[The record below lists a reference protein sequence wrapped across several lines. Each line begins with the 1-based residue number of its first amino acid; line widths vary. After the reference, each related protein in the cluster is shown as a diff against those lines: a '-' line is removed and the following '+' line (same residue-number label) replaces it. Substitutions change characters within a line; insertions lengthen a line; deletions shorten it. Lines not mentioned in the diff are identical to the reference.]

1 MDVALRRGDEFNKK
15 HERKLNMA
23 KLNQPRGK
31 LVRKFG
37 ENIFGNPKYDKLLNR
52 KPYGPGQHAQSRR
65 SKVSNYGI
73 QLQEKQKIKFMYGL
87 LEKQFRIVFKKA
99 EKLKGETGTNMLQL
113 LESRLDNVVYRLGF
127 APTRPSAR
135 QLVSH
140 KHFLVNDK
148 PVNIPSYIV
157 KSGDKISVRKKSKK
171 MDIILESI
179 RTIKGDIDIPW
190 LDLDKAKMTGVFLS
204 VPERD
209 QMNLTINEQLVVE
222 LYSK

>member
-1 MDVALRRGDEFNKK
+1 
-15 HERKLNMA
+15 MA
-23 KLNQPRGK
+23 KTNQPRGK

-65 SKVSNYGI
+65 GKISNYGT

-87 LEKQFRIVFKKA
+87 LEKQFKITFKKA

-140 KHFLVNDK
+140 KHFLVNGTI
-148 PVNIPSYIV
+148 VNIPSYV
-157 KSGDKISVRKKSKK
+157 LKNGDKITVRDKSKK
-171 MDIILESI
+171 LDIILDSVSI
-179 RTIKGDIDIPW
+179 IKGDIDLPW
-190 LDLDKAKMTGVFLS
+190 LDLDKAKMTGTFLNA
-204 VPERD
+204 PERD
-209 QMNLTINEQLVVE
+209 QMNLTVNEQLVVE

>member
-1 MDVALRRGDEFNKK
+1 
-15 HERKLNMA
+15 MA
-23 KLNQPRGK
+23 KTNQPRGK

-65 SKVSNYGI
+65 GKISNYGT

-87 LEKQFRIVFKKA
+87 LEKQFKITFKKA

-140 KHFLVNDK
+140 KHFLVNGIT
-148 PVNIPSYIV
+148 VNIPSYV
-157 KSGDKISVRKKSKK
+157 LKNGDKITVRDKSKK
-171 MDIILESI
+171 LDIILDSVSN
-179 RTIKGDIDIPW
+179 IKGDIDLPW
-190 LDLDKAKMTGVFLS
+190 LDLDKAKMTGTFLNA
-204 VPERD
+204 PERD
-209 QMNLTINEQLVVE
+209 QMNLTVNEQLVVE

>member
-1 MDVALRRGDEFNKK
+1 
-15 HERKLNMA
+15 MA
-23 KLNQPRGK
+23 KTNIPKGK

-65 SKVSNYGI
+65 GKISNYGI

-87 LEKQFRIVFKKA
+87 LEKQFRITFKKA

-113 LESRLDNVVYRLGF
+113 LESRLDNIVFRLGF
-127 APTRPSAR
+127 APTRPAAR

-140 KHFLVNDK
+140 KHFLVNGVA
-148 PVNIPSYIV
+148 VNIPSYLLKAGDTV
-157 KSGDKISVRKKSKK
+157 KVREKSKK
-171 MDIILESI
+171 IDIILDSI
-179 RTIKGDIDIPW
+179 RTIKGDINISW
-190 LDLDKAKMTGVFLS
+190 LNLDKAKMTGTFLN

-209 QMNLTINEQLVVE
+209 EMNLTVNEQLVVE

>member
-1 MDVALRRGDEFNKK
+1 
-15 HERKLNMA
+15 MA
-23 KLNQPRGK
+23 KTKQSRGK

-37 ENIFGNPKYDKLLNR
+37 ENIFGNPKYDRLLNR
-52 KPYGPGQHAQSRR
+52 KPYGPGQHAQTRR
-65 SKVSNYGI
+65 SKVSNYGT

-87 LEKQFRIVFKKA
+87 LEKQFRITFGKA

-127 APTRPSAR
+127 APTRPAAR
-135 QLVSH
+135 QLVNH
-140 KHFLVNDK
+140 KHFLVNGK
-148 PVNIPSYIV
+148 SVNIPSYIV
-157 KSGDKISVRKKSKK
+157 KPGDEISVRKKSKK
-171 MDIILESI
+171 MDIILNSI
-179 RTIKGDIDIPW
+179 RTIKGDIAIPW
-190 LDLDKAKMTGVFLS
+190 LDLDKAKMVGIFNS